1 MCEILDYL
9 KEHPGE
15 HLDSDLASAIG
26 ASLEDVRLA
35 ISTLAKAG
43 EVVVCRYTRFV
54 DGEPIDGCMCR
65 QATYRPKAENR
76 GKSGFRIRK

>member
-1 MCEILDYL
+1 MSEILDYL

-26 ASLEDVRLA
+26 ASLDDVRLA
-35 ISTLAKAG
+35 ISALAKAG

-54 DGEPIDGCMCR
+54 DGEPIDGCLCR